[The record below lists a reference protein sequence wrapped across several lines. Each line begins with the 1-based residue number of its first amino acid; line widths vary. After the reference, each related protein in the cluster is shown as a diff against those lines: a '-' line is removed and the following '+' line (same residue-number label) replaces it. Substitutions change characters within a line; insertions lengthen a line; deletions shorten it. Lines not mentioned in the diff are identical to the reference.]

1 MQNNTESR
9 IGESA
14 GGANNRSYKRY
25 IVNLQGQICQSQQN
39 SSVEIRDFCLG
50 GMYVA
55 YASTETDLDKL
66 VLAPAM
72 GDVITIQFSLP
83 IEPEEILQVQGR
95 VVRSDLTSLGISFVQ
110 PNFLVLEKVIAYARE
125 YQEQEALSTLSD
137 HGGDT
142 ATYGGLAYDVLLK
155 NVRTLTLK
163 PIRVLIDS
171 YMEKQISVL
180 MDMADK
186 SVNITEQNAYF
197 STIEIFKKHGKQFRA
212 TFLKGM
218 HQTVYSTPANIDQDL
233 GTQVSELS
241 SSGLSLVDDE
251 AMDDWIA
258 RSEISDKAESAHLEA
273 LAGIEQRLSLLL
285 GMKIWKQNNP
295 IGPEAFSHAF
305 QVALKDMDIDKSAY
319 LVCCKIFRDV
329 LREGLT
335 ELYQTI
341 NDYLIKNRIL
351 PELQYKIKVS
361 EDAGTSPRRKS
372 KNDIDSAREFLDTLD
387 SDGGNNLYDLISSLQ
402 SNKHKNKTDGT
413 SDRRSFSTQQLI
425 GKLSEIAQQEPSD
438 VAKDGLT
445 SRSLQLL
452 EQLEQGDG
460 EFQLGPREA
469 AIMETTGSIYDALYK
484 DDIITPGVK
493 EWLSDVEMP
502 LLQEAIK
509 DESVLADKGHIA
521 RAFINQLSK
530 LELYNDDS
538 RDFIS
543 NSVKRTIEGLLK
555 QIGEQPGMNEQLMS
569 SLLNKI
575 NALVNIQDKAY
586 NDNFSESLELCESEI
601 ALPTLKLKLLP
612 DEFPMPM
619 ELQLREWRKRIR
631 RIKVGDWILFNA
643 SSHESSRMKLAW
655 ISENFDQ
662 YVFVNMLG
670 LMEGTIGVDDMARL
684 LNSGAAMFLE
694 DAEEPAVDRA
704 QYSMLHTMH
713 SQLMHETTHD
723 QLTGLFNRREF
734 EKQMKEELVETAD
747 VSRSNIICIF
757 DVDYFEVVNSTYGYE
772 AGDQLLVEIGD
783 FIKEFFKGFGLYGR
797 VGGNQFAVLLT
808 DCSTQQAI
816 DIVDMQKEQ
825 FSHYRFKFEESSTM
839 VTLSA
844 GVVAIDLE
852 RQEIPRLLQTA
863 EAACR
868 LAKSKGVNCMHVV
881 EVDDDQIQE
890 NKVLMAWASKIDD
903 SLTNDSLVLR
913 YQPITPVCDSTLLSH
928 SEILLGVTDE
938 SGSLVSPEPFI
949 LAAEKY
955 RRMPEIDRWV
965 VKNIF
970 SFLNENPGV
979 IDTIGGVAV
988 NLSGLSVNDESFVPF
1003 ILEQL
1008 EQLNVSTDYIT
1019 FEITETAGIE
1029 SLSSAAEFINE
1040 IKKTGCSFSL
1050 DDFGTGMSTYSYLK
1064 NLPVDY
1070 IKIDGSFVRDIEN
1083 NDSDKAVVKSITEIG
1098 HFMGKKIIAECVE
1111 KESTIDLL
1119 RNLDVDYVQGY
1130 AISKPKLLKML

>member
-55 YASTETDLDKL
+55 YASTETALDKL

-110 PNFLVLEKVIAYARE
+110 PNFLVLEKVLAYARA
-125 YQEQEALSTLSD
+125 YQEQEVLATLSD
-137 HGGDT
+137 HDGDVT
-142 ATYGGLAYDVLLK
+142 AYSGLAYDVLLK
-155 NVRTLTLK
+155 NVRTITLK
-163 PIRVLIDS
+163 PIRALIDS

-341 NDYLIKNRIL
+341 NDYLIKNKIL
-351 PELQYKIKVS
+351 PELQYEIKVS

-402 SNKHKNKTDGT
+402 SNKHKNKTDGA

-425 GKLSEIAQQEPSD
+425 GKLSELAQQEPSD
-438 VAKDGLT
+438 VAKDELT

-601 ALPTLKLKLLP
+601 ALPTLKLKQLP
-612 DEFPMPM
+612 DEFPVPM

>member
-55 YASTETDLDKL
+55 YASTETALDKL

-110 PNFLVLEKVIAYARE
+110 PNFLVLEKVLAYARA
-125 YQEQEALSTLSD
+125 YQEQEVLATLSD
-137 HGGDT
+137 HDGDVT
-142 ATYGGLAYDVLLK
+142 AYSGLAYDVLLK
-155 NVRTLTLK
+155 NVRTITLK
-163 PIRVLIDS
+163 PIRALIDS

-341 NDYLIKNRIL
+341 NDYLIKNKIL
-351 PELQYKIKVS
+351 PELQYEIKVS

-402 SNKHKNKTDGT
+402 SNKHKNKTDGA

-425 GKLSEIAQQEPSD
+425 GKLSELAQQEPSD
-438 VAKDGLT
+438 VAKDELT

-601 ALPTLKLKLLP
+601 ALPTLKLKQLP
-612 DEFPMPM
+612 DEFPVPM

-913 YQPITPVCDSTLLSH
+913 YQPITPVSDSTLLSH